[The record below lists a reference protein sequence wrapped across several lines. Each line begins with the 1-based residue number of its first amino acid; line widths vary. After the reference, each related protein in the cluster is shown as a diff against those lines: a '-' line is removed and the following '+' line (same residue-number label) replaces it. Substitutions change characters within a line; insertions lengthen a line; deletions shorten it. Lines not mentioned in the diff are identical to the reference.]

1 MTNCHSAQDIRNKLL
16 IMQLK
21 KVKNFQPNKS
31 ERRKW
36 NQLTHLHG
44 DLIHTSKAM
53 QNEYAVFLK
62 KIIKR
67 IWYEMLLVNLP
78 LSQNLTGFLEKIY
91 KLSYPA
97 NLWIQTVQIIIVN
110 LIYRLNLWREM
121 WDSNHKHRASQ
132 RIPFIFSTCHWRN
145 KVNRS
150 FMSIPKVM

>member
-36 NQLTHLHG
+36 NQLTHLDG

-53 QNEYAVFLK
+53 QYEYAVFLK

-78 LSQNLTGFLEKIY
+78 VTKSHWLFGKNY

-132 RIPFIFSTCHWRN
+132 RIPFIFSTCHLRN